1 MSLRNFLNSL
11 LLLLVMSSPLFAQL
25 SDGSKGRLKLDVEV
39 QDELGIDTVSQVVQL
54 KNIQASEIEP
64 FIQARLSRWG
74 AVQVNDALNMVVITD
89 KRAKLNDLTALVRQ
103 MDTPKLK
110 DFLRLETVSI
120 PLNYTSPETVKSLV
134 SAQVSKEGRLIVDKA
149 HNALV
154 ITDLKSKIE
163 SIRRIVA
170 QLDVFSPQVQIDAVV
185 VEISGDTLQKA
196 GLDLEA
202 LRTVQGSASG
212 QISSNRSSTASEDIT
227 RNYDANGKLTDAH
240 QSIHNS
246 NVAGYPFWS
255 VGGGVNL
262 DQLFNVVNLWVNQNK
277 ARILT
282 RTTLVTSNNET
293 GSLSAGDKVYYR
305 TLGSRPQDSTNTTYY
320 NTAAA
325 VTNLYGSANQ
335 SESSAAGGLQ
345 VRILPLIGKDDVVQL
360 SILANLD
367 NLTGWSPEGAPIFE
381 NRSTQSKVTLKNGET
396 FLLSGLQKTTQVDSE
411 KGIPVLRSILP
422 FIFSKKTK
430 SKQQH
435 EIWVL
440 LTPHIQ
446 RVPATAPAD
455 VMETMSQL
463 QK

>member
-1 MSLRNFLNSL
+1 VL
-11 LLLLVMSSPLFAQL
+11 
-25 SDGSKGRLKLDVEV
+25 
-39 QDELGIDTVSQVVQL
+39 
-54 KNIQASEIEP
+54 
-64 FIQARLSRWG
+64 
-74 AVQVNDALNMVVITD
+74 
-89 KRAKLNDLTALVRQ
+89 
-103 MDTPKLK
+103 
-110 DFLRLETVSI
+110 
-120 PLNYTSPETVKSLV
+120 
-134 SAQVSKEGRLIVDKA
+134 
-149 HNALV
+149 
-154 ITDLKSKIE
+154 
-163 SIRRIVA
+163 
-170 QLDVFSPQVQIDAVV
+170 IDAVV

>member
-1 MSLRNFLNSL
+1 
-11 LLLLVMSSPLFAQL
+11 MSSPLFAQL

>member
-64 FIQARLSRWG
+64 FIQARLCRWG

-170 QLDVFSPQVQIDAVV
+170 QLDVFSPQV
-185 VEISGDTLQKA
+185 
-196 GLDLEA
+196 
-202 LRTVQGSASG
+202 
-212 QISSNRSSTASEDIT
+212 
-227 RNYDANGKLTDAH
+227 
-240 QSIHNS
+240 
-246 NVAGYPFWS
+246 
-255 VGGGVNL
+255 
-262 DQLFNVVNLWVNQNK
+262 
-277 ARILT
+277 
-282 RTTLVTSNNET
+282 
-293 GSLSAGDKVYYR
+293 
-305 TLGSRPQDSTNTTYY
+305 
-320 NTAAA
+320 
-325 VTNLYGSANQ
+325 
-335 SESSAAGGLQ
+335 
-345 VRILPLIGKDDVVQL
+345 
-360 SILANLD
+360 
-367 NLTGWSPEGAPIFE
+367 
-381 NRSTQSKVTLKNGET
+381 
-396 FLLSGLQKTTQVDSE
+396 
-411 KGIPVLRSILP
+411 
-422 FIFSKKTK
+422 
-430 SKQQH
+430 
-435 EIWVL
+435 
-440 LTPHIQ
+440 
-446 RVPATAPAD
+446 
-455 VMETMSQL
+455 
-463 QK
+463 

>member
-170 QLDVFSPQVQIDAVV
+170 QLDVFSPQVQIDAVG